1 MRILWIVA
9 VSAFLGT
16 ALAVLLVEPD
26 AASGSAPIAAPAKGR
41 GTCEQGLCES
51 MIWLRTPVMRRNG
64 SGN

>member
-1 MRILWIVA
+1 MRILWLLA

-26 AASGSAPIAAPAKGR
+26 AAASGAPMAAPAKAGS
-41 GTCEQGLCES
+41 TCEHGLCES
-51 MIWLRTPVMRRNG
+51 MIWLRTPVMRRTG